1 MGSWSEIAHTADLAL
16 RIEAHTLEDLFRA
29 AALGMADLAGESNPN
44 APGTAVTI
52 ALDAGDVEA
61 LLIDWLNELLYLG
74 HETQCLF
81 LSFQFEALTMT
92 QLRGSAVGFPVV
104 QQKTYIKAATYH
116 NLTVRHDQGQFVT
129 EVVLDV

>member
-16 RIEAHTLEDLFRA
+16 RIEAQTLEDLFRA
-29 AALGMADLAGESNPN
+29 AALGMAALAGESDPTV
-44 APGTAVTI
+44 PGATVDI

-74 HETQCLF
+74 HETHCLF

-92 QLRGSAVGFPVV
+92 QLRACAVGFPVA
-104 QQKTYIKAATYH
+104 QRKAHIKAATYH
-116 NLTVRHDQGQFVT
+116 NLTVKHDQGQFVT
-129 EVVLDV
+129 EIVLDV